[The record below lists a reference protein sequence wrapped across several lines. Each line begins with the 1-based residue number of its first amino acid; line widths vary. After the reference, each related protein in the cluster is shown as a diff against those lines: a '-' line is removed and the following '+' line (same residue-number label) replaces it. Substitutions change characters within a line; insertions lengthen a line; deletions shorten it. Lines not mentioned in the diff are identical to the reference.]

1 MKYYVIYEAAI
12 YAAEEDVALDWSDFF
27 SRVLPQPGGGSCI
40 HNEDYPELV
49 FNVGAPAET
58 RAASLRAL
66 GWPEGRLP
74 GRQALLAHM
83 LDRVEYEYAEYLY
96 FKHKYKGGDSM
107 SDSDSDGGDAGM
119 SVGDSSDL
127 FDDADLGDD
136 DETDLAAGFCS
147 AEPDA

>member
-1 MKYYVIYEAAI
+1 
-12 YAAEEDVALDWSDFF
+12 
-27 SRVLPQPGGGSCI
+27 
-40 HNEDYPELV
+40 
-49 FNVGAPAET
+49 
-58 RAASLRAL
+58 
-66 GWPEGRLP
+66 
-74 GRQALLAHM
+74 M

-96 FKHKYKGGDSM
+96 FKYKYKGGDSM

-127 FDDADLGDD
+127 LDDADLGDD